1 MMIGSLA
8 AYAVP
13 GSWDY
18 VRFMAREGTPV
29 LGVPFVWVFV
39 PFVLLLLALSVRSVL
54 EVVALLRR
62 RTGAP
67 E

>member
-1 MMIGSLA
+1 
-8 AYAVP
+8 
-13 GSWDY
+13 
-18 VRFMAREGTPV
+18 
-29 LGVPFVWVFV
+29 VFV

-54 EVVALLRR
+54 EVAALLRR

>member
-1 MMIGSLA
+1 MIGSLA

-29 LGVPFVWVFV
+29 LGLPFSWVFI
-39 PFVLLLLALSVRSVL
+39 PFVLLLLALAVRSVL

-62 RTGAP
+62 RNGAP